1 MSQESAPGL
10 PSGRPGKATAAALAL
25 LLAIAGCGE
34 RSEPDRLPRLPI
46 DPESV
51 TVSGISAGGYMA
63 VQFHVAHSDL
73 VSGAGVLAA
82 GPYYCA
88 ENSLRLALGRCM
100 KDGEGIP
107 TDRLLEITS
116 HMALNGEIDPI
127 AGLVDDRVWI
137 FHGADDEVVATT
149 VVDALQ
155 AYYETLVRPENVLRV
170 ERSATGHTFPT
181 VGKGRACGLTE
192 SPYLGNCG
200 FDAARA
206 LLEQLYGP
214 LRADGGKDPARELS
228 EFDQRPYAEVASSRA
243 FAEQGWLFVPE
254 DCRAGAAARCR
265 LHVVFHGC
273 KQGATEIG
281 REFVESAG
289 YLETAAANSIV
300 LLFPQLAPSYQPLN
314 PNGCWDWWG
323 YEGEDYALK
332 RGPQMA
338 GLRQMIAD
346 LLGEQR

>member
-1 MSQESAPGL
+1 MCQESGPG
-10 PSGRPGKATAAALAL
+10 PRVSRRGPVRAAALAVL
-25 LLAIAGCGE
+25 LVIAGCSE
-34 RSEPDRLPRLPI
+34 RTEPDRLPALPI
-46 DPESV
+46 DPQSV

-63 VQFHVAHSDL
+63 VQFHVAYSDL
-73 VSGAGVLAA
+73 VGGAGVLAA
-82 GPYYCA
+82 GPYFCA

-100 KDGEGIP
+100 KEGERIP
-107 TDRLLEITS
+107 TDRLLEMTS
-116 HMALNGEIDPI
+116 HLALRGEIDPI

-137 FHGADDEVVATT
+137 FHGADDEVVAAS

-155 AYYETLVRPENVLRV
+155 AYYEALVQPENVLRV

-181 VGKGRACGLTE
+181 VGNGRACGLTE
-192 SPYLGNCG
+192 APFLGDCG

-214 LRADGGKDPARELS
+214 LQAAGASDPTRELR
-228 EFDQRPYAEVASSRA
+228 EFDQRPYAEVAASRA

-254 DCRAGAAARCR
+254 DCRAGARARCR

-281 REFVESAG
+281 REFMESAG

-332 RGPQMA
+332 RG
-338 GLRQMIAD
+338 
-346 LLGEQR
+346 